1 MALISG
7 APRNATVIAVAP
19 TRLLR
24 LDVVDFREL
33 AARQPELLQMI
44 EAENARRTAP
54 PTR

>member
-1 MALISG
+1 
-7 APRNATVIAVAP
+7 VAP

-33 AARQPELLQMI
+33 ATRQSELLQMI

-54 PTR
+54 PAREKTKFGELCSLQTLH

>member
-1 MALISG
+1 M
-7 APRNATVIAVAP
+7 PRSVERNGRCCRA

-24 LDVVDFREL
+24 LDVVDFREF

-54 PTR
+54 PAR